1 MSPCYFCI
9 TRNLFIVSFY
19 GKIASIVGV
28 MHVKNLILIG
38 MPACGKSTVGVVLAK
53 TMGMKFLDTD
63 LLIQEREGA
72 LLQDLINQKGNDYF
86 KKVEEYVLRSLA
98 TENTVISTGGSAVYY
113 KEAMKH
119 FKKNGLVVYIKV
131 SFESIE
137 KRLDNITTRGITMA
151 PGQTL
156 RDLYDQRIPL
166 YEGNADIIV
175 DTEGLTVEQTIEKIM
190 KLVEHH

>member
-1 MSPCYFCI
+1 
-9 TRNLFIVSFY
+9 
-19 GKIASIVGV
+19 

-156 RDLYDQRIPL
+156 RDLYDNRIPL

>member
-1 MSPCYFCI
+1 M
-9 TRNLFIVSFY
+9 
-19 GKIASIVGV
+19 
-28 MHVKNLILIG
+28 KNLILIG

-119 FKKNGLVVYIKV
+119 FKKNGLIVYIKV

-156 RDLYDQRIPL
+156 RDLYDNRIPL